1 MRRLLILLAATPLA
15 LAQGVSAGGMT
26 QDPPAAV
33 QQAPPQ
39 QTPPT
44 VGKETKA
51 ASPAQTSP
59 AASAAPAAAQEGP
72 PTVGQETKPSSPA
85 QAASAQQAT
94 PAAAPETSPVPA
106 GEITTAGWIE
116 LGYRWRS
123 DVGGNFDAYRS
134 LVNLGSGPKL
144 LGTEFSITDPAHRLF
159 DDVHVRAYDWGDDPY
174 ATLHLDARKAKLYDF
189 AADYRDIAYFDF
201 LPSYADPSLAN
212 GIILNQQSFDT
223 RRRFA
228 HFELNMLPG
237 NWISPYAAYDTDT
250 GSGTGVT
257 TYVANNNRYPI
268 PTTLRDRTDNFRG
281 GVHFELRRFHATLE
295 QGGTWYH
302 DDQTVYQQSGVN
314 YGNSTTPVF
323 GQTLYL
329 TDLLGAY
336 GAHGTSIYSKVL
348 VTGRPVSWL
357 DLYGQFLYSEPNS
370 TVNYQ
375 EYTGGNLYLQSQ
387 ILFYNAQ
394 QYLISSG
401 AQMPH
406 TTGNVSAEIR
416 PWRRVRITE
425 AWITDRLHNAGSS
438 AQAQNILAPPSASQ
452 TLITLLQTSLAN
464 NYNQTETMLYFEATP
479 QLTLRG
485 GYRYVWGD
493 GEDVM
498 LPPAGLASSDHVR
511 MRRNVGIGGLSYR
524 PLKKV
529 SLSAEGESGS
539 SGGEY
544 FRTSLW
550 DYQKVRAQ
558 ARYQATNTLSVS
570 ADFAFLANQNPQAG
584 INLDYV
590 VHQEALSI
598 FWSPTSGKSFDF
610 QGSYSRA
617 DLRSNIDYL
626 DPGTL
631 QPQVS
636 AYRDNSHT
644 GTALFHIHLP
654 HVDRVAPELTA
665 GGSFILSSGSRPTSY
680 FQPMVKLALPIRNHV
695 SWFGEWRYYGYG
707 EAFYV
712 YEGFRANLAIVG
724 LRYTR

>member
-1 MRRLLILLAATPLA
+1 M
-15 LAQGVSAGGMT
+15 
-26 QDPPAAV
+26 AV
-33 QQAPPQ
+33 QQA
-39 QTPPT
+39 
-44 VGKETKA
+44 
-51 ASPAQTSP
+51 
-59 AASAAPAAAQEGP
+59 APATA
-72 PTVGQETKPSSPA
+72 VPA
-85 QAASAQQAT
+85 
-94 PAAAPETSPVPA
+94 TSPVPS
-106 GEITTAGWIE
+106 EEMTVAGWVE
-116 LGYRWRS
+116 LGYQWRS

-159 DDVHVRAYDWGDDPY
+159 DEVRVRAYDWGDDPY

-201 LPSYADPSLAN
+201 LPSYADPSLGN
-212 GIILNQQSFDT
+212 GIMLNQQSFDT

-237 NWISPYAAYDTDT
+237 NWISPYAAFDTDS

-257 TYVANNNRYPI
+257 TYVANSNQYPV
-268 PTTLRDRTDNFRG
+268 PTTLRDHTDNFRG

-302 DDQTVYQQSGVN
+302 EDQTLYQASGVN
-314 YGNSTTPVF
+314 LGNTTTPIF

-348 VTGRPVSWL
+348 VTGRPASWL
-357 DLYGQFLYSEPNS
+357 DLYGQFLYSEPKS

-375 EYTGGNLYLQSQ
+375 EYSGGNLYLQSE

-394 QYLISSG
+394 QYLISS
-401 AQMPH
+401 ASRMPH

-416 PWRRVRITE
+416 PWRRIRITE
-425 AWITDRLHNAGSS
+425 SWITDRLHNAGSS
-438 AQAQNILAPPSASQ
+438 PQIQNILSPPSASQ
-452 TLITLLQTSLAN
+452 ELTAVLETSLAN
-464 NYNQTETMLYFEATP
+464 NYSQTETMLYFEATS

-524 PLKKV
+524 PLKNI
-529 SLSAEGESGS
+529 SLSAEGESAS

-558 ARYQATNTLSVS
+558 ARYQATNSLSVS
-570 ADFAFLANQNPQAG
+570 ADFAFLANQNPQTG

-590 VHQEALSI
+590 MHQEALSV
-598 FWSPTSGKSFDF
+598 FWSPTNGKLFDF

-644 GTALFHIHLP
+644 ATALFHIHVP
-654 HVDRVAPELTA
+654 HVKNGRVPELTA
-665 GGSFILSSGSRPTSY
+665 GMAPSY
-680 FQPMVKLALPIRNHV
+680 SPR
-695 SWFGEWRYYGYG
+695 
-707 EAFYV
+707 
-712 YEGFRANLAIVG
+712 
-724 LRYTR
+724 

>member
-257 TYVANNNRYPI
+257 TYVANNNRI
-268 PTTLRDRTDNFRG
+268 
-281 GVHFELRRFHATLE
+281 
-295 QGGTWYH
+295 
-302 DDQTVYQQSGVN
+302 
-314 YGNSTTPVF
+314 
-323 GQTLYL
+323 
-329 TDLLGAY
+329 
-336 GAHGTSIYSKVL
+336 
-348 VTGRPVSWL
+348 
-357 DLYGQFLYSEPNS
+357 
-370 TVNYQ
+370 
-375 EYTGGNLYLQSQ
+375 
-387 ILFYNAQ
+387 
-394 QYLISSG
+394 
-401 AQMPH
+401 
-406 TTGNVSAEIR
+406 
-416 PWRRVRITE
+416 
-425 AWITDRLHNAGSS
+425 
-438 AQAQNILAPPSASQ
+438 
-452 TLITLLQTSLAN
+452 
-464 NYNQTETMLYFEATP
+464 
-479 QLTLRG
+479 
-485 GYRYVWGD
+485 
-493 GEDVM
+493 
-498 LPPAGLASSDHVR
+498 
-511 MRRNVGIGGLSYR
+511 
-524 PLKKV
+524 
-529 SLSAEGESGS
+529 
-539 SGGEY
+539 
-544 FRTSLW
+544 
-550 DYQKVRAQ
+550 
-558 ARYQATNTLSVS
+558 
-570 ADFAFLANQNPQAG
+570 
-584 INLDYV
+584 
-590 VHQEALSI
+590 
-598 FWSPTSGKSFDF
+598 
-610 QGSYSRA
+610 
-617 DLRSNIDYL
+617 
-626 DPGTL
+626 
-631 QPQVS
+631 
-636 AYRDNSHT
+636 SHT
-644 GTALFHIHLP
+644 HHAARP
-654 HVDRVAPELTA
+654 H
-665 GGSFILSSGSRPTSY
+665 G
-680 FQPMVKLALPIRNHV
+680 
-695 SWFGEWRYYGYG
+695 
-707 EAFYV
+707 
-712 YEGFRANLAIVG
+712 
-724 LRYTR
+724 